1 MAIDPG
7 NSFDTARNGGVFN
20 NSARLISDSV
30 SRTDKFDFI
39 RVRFSGRSNFTA
51 LLRGLKDNVDLA
63 LFNSDRRRVAI
74 SANGGTQS
82 ESISAQVD
90 AGTYFLRVSRKTGET
105 DYRLRLS
112 SRLAPDPATAKF
124 VGLSDNNSLVFFNS
138 QNLRNTTT
146 LSISG
151 LQSGENLL
159 GIDFRPT
166 TGQLFS
172 VGSSN
177 RLYAI
182 DFSNGAATATQVGT
196 GTFAVG
202 LTGSSYGVDFN
213 PTVDRI
219 RVVSDASLNL
229 RLNPDTGGVVDSN
242 TTLAGVQVDGN
253 ISGATTTVSATAY
266 TNSFAG
272 ATATTQYTI
281 DSNSDQLFIQNPPN
295 AGTQTVVGALGADFG
310 ATVGF
315 DIVSNAASQ
324 TNTAFATSNGALY
337 SIDLA
342 TGAATSL
349 GNVSRNSAPVN
360 LVGLAA
366 RP

>member
-7 NSFDTARNGGVFN
+7 NTFDTARNGGLFN
-20 NSARLISDSV
+20 NTGRVISDSV

-51 LLRGLKDNVDLA
+51 LLRGLKDNADIA
-63 LFNSDRRRVAI
+63 LFNSDRKRIAI
-74 SANGGTQS
+74 SAKPGTQA
-82 ESISAQVD
+82 ESISAQVE
-90 AGTYFLRVSRKTGET
+90 AGTYFIRVSRRTGET
-105 DYRLRLS
+105 NYRLRLS

-124 VGLSDNNSLVFFNS
+124 VGLAGDNSLVFFNS
-138 QNLRNTTT
+138 NNLNNTTN
-146 LSISG
+146 IRVSG

-159 GIDFRPT
+159 GIDFRPN
-166 TGQLFS
+166 TGQLFG

-182 DFSNGAATATQVGT
+182 DFSNGAATQVGT
-196 GTFAVG
+196 GTFAVP

-219 RVVSDASLNL
+219 RVVSDGSLNL
-229 RLNPDTGGVVDSN
+229 RLNPDTGGVVDGN
-242 TTLAGVQVDGN
+242 TTLDGVQPDGS
-253 ISGATTTVSATAY
+253 ISGATATVSATAY

-281 DSNSDQLFIQNPPN
+281 DSNSDQLFIQAPPN
-295 AGTQTVVGALGADFG
+295 VGTQTLVGGLGVDF
-310 ATVGF
+310 AANIGF
-315 DIVSNAASQ
+315 DIVTDASQ
-324 TNTAFATSNGALY
+324 ANTAFATSNSLLY
-337 SIDLA
+337 SINLT

-349 GNVSRNSAPVN
+349 GTVRRNSNPVN